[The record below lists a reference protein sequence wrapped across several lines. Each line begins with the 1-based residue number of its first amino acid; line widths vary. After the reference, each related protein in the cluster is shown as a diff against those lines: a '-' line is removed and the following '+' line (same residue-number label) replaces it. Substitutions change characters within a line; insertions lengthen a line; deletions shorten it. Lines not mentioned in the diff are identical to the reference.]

1 MNERISPDHILTLND
16 GEIFVFGSN
25 EAGIHGAGAAKF
37 AYNFFG
43 AQWGKGV
50 GLYGRSYAIPTKDN
64 RIITL
69 PTIFIQIYVDGFI
82 EYANL
87 HKDLKFMVTEIGCG
101 LAHYKPS
108 DIAPLFNKAIDVEN
122 IYLPK
127 RFIITITNGKAQ

>member
-1 MNERISPDHILTLND
+1 MNERIAPDHILTLND
-16 GEIFVFGSN
+16 DEIFVFGSN

-50 GLYGRSYAIPTKDN
+50 GHFGKSYAIPTKDKE
-64 RIITL
+64 IITL
-69 PTIFIQIYVDGFI
+69 PVKFIQIYVDGFI

-101 LAHYKPS
+101 LAHYEPS
-108 DIAPLFNKAIDVEN
+108 NIAPLFNKAIDVEN

-127 RFIITITNGKAQ
+127 RFLKIITDGKEN